1 MPITIV
7 NIITTFIIKLAALY
21 IVLSL
26 VGYWEMPKNKLL
38 LLTAFSTFL
47 GLLTPVSSA
56 MILSTI
62 TGIVFRVVLFAV
74 IVMVLTRLR
83 MMEAFSAVIGAAI
96 IESIILLTL
105 SFSPFS
111 FLTQGMSPF
120 MVP

>member
-1 MPITIV
+1 MPITVLNIV
-7 NIITTFIIKLAALY
+7 TTFIIKLAALY

-26 VGYWEMPKNKLL
+26 VGYWEMPKNKLI
-38 LLTAFSTFL
+38 LLTTFSTFL
-47 GLLTPVSSA
+47 GLITPVGSA

-62 TGIVFRVVLFAV
+62 TGILFRVVLFGV

-83 MMEAFSAVIGAAI
+83 MMEAFSAVIGAAV

-111 FLTQGMSPF
+111 FLTQGMSPL